1 MCGGHGYELDLFGT
15 WDRFEQLVSKM
26 AEAAG
31 RGEIV
36 PVTNAE
42 FYQLF
47 KNDIPS
53 LAE

>member
-1 MCGGHGYELDLFGT
+1 
-15 WDRFEQLVSKM
+15 M